1 MTNVHLHRASVL
13 INTMPEDQE
22 SALWLAL
29 QDAVVMQLHLAFEAG
44 LRELAESY
52 GVKSPGLE
60 GLRRFNPDMAELGLV
75 DQLLADSTSWLSQN
89 ERQWQQLMQGE
100 AGGASVQMAQAD
112 QLITSDNRI
121 LHSDTNFYR
130 SSLQNMQALIEQ
142 FRQNSQFY

>member
-60 GLRRFNPDMAELGLV
+60 GLRQFNPDMAELGLV